1 MGLSCLGIT
10 AGLSK
15 GLQCPHAVT
24 CFQTHAD
31 PGEEDSCWDFLPR
44 DSPSAALHPTWL
56 KPPGLPQSSGDP
68 EPELTSHREKSE
80 DEGPWEL
87 SLVRVGLG
95 GCTFQSLA
103 TKERN
108 VSQGTYGTQC
118 GVLGMNHPQISFCN
132 KSTLQGKG
140 TVEGPPQQDWS
151 GGRSGKGRWSA
162 KECVISPGPSEGR
175 PQRELHITAKL
186 FTLWGQELEFG
197 HLLLRRI

>member
-68 EPELTSHREKSE
+68 EPELTSHRAKSE
-80 DEGPWEL
+80 DEGTVGAVPGEGGFGGMHL
-87 SLVRVGLG
+87 SEFGNKREECLPRDLRDTVRGTGHESSPNILLQQVYSPGQGDCRRTPSARLEWG
-95 GCTFQSLA
+95 QEWKGQV
-103 TKERN
+103 
-108 VSQGTYGTQC
+108 VSQGMCHKPRAQWGETT
-118 GVLGMNHPQISFCN
+118 
-132 KSTLQGKG
+132 
-140 TVEGPPQQDWS
+140 EGAPYNRKIVYSVRARTRVWA
-151 GGRSGKGRWSA
+151 SA
-162 KECVISPGPSEGR
+162 
-175 PQRELHITAKL
+175 A
-186 FTLWGQELEFG
+186 
-197 HLLLRRI
+197 

>member
-1 MGLSCLGIT
+1 MLRFT
-10 AGLSK
+10 
-15 GLQCPHAVT
+15 PH
-24 CFQTHAD
+24 
-31 PGEEDSCWDFLPR
+31 GSSRRDFLR
-44 DSPSAALHPTWL
+44 AQGTQSLSSLLTEQSL
-56 KPPGLPQSSGDP
+56 KM
-68 EPELTSHREKSE
+68 R
-80 DEGPWEL
+80 GPWEL

-118 GVLGMNHPQISFCN
+118 GVLGMNHPRISFCN

-186 FTLWGQELEFG
+186 FTL
-197 HLLLRRI
+197 